1 MTSGQATS
9 DHETSEH
16 AASTIEISPPAEEFV
31 QAALRSPAT
40 AVAVALLL
48 RLVFLYLAHDSCGNL
63 FPVGQEAGNVAWSF
77 ALGHGFSSPLIG
89 MQGPTAWV
97 APVYPLLLALGFK
110 LLSMNPYHVVIFG
123 QVLNSIFSALTCWP
137 IYLLAKS
144 SSAAESRWPPAG
156 PGSCFRPPFSF
167 LWNGFGTRASP
178 RFFSPRSFA
187 PRFIFL

>member
-9 DHETSEH
+9 EQAT
-16 AASTIEISPPAEEFV
+16 STIDISSPREEIL

-40 AVAVALLL
+40 AVAVALLV
-48 RLVFLYLAHDSCGNL
+48 RLVFLYLAHDSGGNL

-110 LLSMNPYHVVIFG
+110 LLSMNPYRVVIFG

-137 IYLLAKS
+137 IYLFAKKI
-144 SSAAESRWPPAG
+144 
-156 PGSCFRPPFSF
+156 
-167 LWNGFGTRASP
+167 
-178 RFFSPRSFA
+178 FSPRVALVSCWTWA
-187 PRFIFL
+187 VLPT

>member
-16 AASTIEISPPAEEFV
+16 AASTIDISSPREEFV
-31 QAALRSPAT
+31 RAALQSPAT

-48 RLVFLYLAHDSCGNL
+48 RLVFLYLAHDSGGNL

-110 LLSMNPYHVVIFG
+110 MLIINPYHVVIFR
-123 QVLNSIFSALTCWP
+123 QVLNSIFSALACWP
-137 IYLLAKS
+137 IYLLAKKLFGS
-144 SSAAESRWPPAG
+144 VIALASCWTWVLLPTPILFPLEWIWYQSLPALLLT
-156 PGSCFRPPFSF
+156 P
-167 LWNGFGTRASP
+167 
-178 RFFSPRSFA
+178 
-187 PRFIFL
+187 

>member
-16 AASTIEISPPAEEFV
+16 AASTIEISPPAEDFIH
-31 QAALRSPAT
+31 AALRSPAT

-48 RLVFLYLAHDSCGNL
+48 RLVFLYLAHDSSGNL

-97 APVYPLLLALGFK
+97 APVYPLLLDRK
-110 LLSMNPYHVVIFG
+110 STR
-123 QVLNSIFSALTCWP
+123 LNSSHTVISYAVFCLKKKT
-137 IYLLAKS
+137 KS
-144 SSAAESRWPPAG
+144 QR
-156 PGSCFRPPFSF
+156 
-167 LWNGFGTRASP
+167 
-178 RFFSPRSFA
+178 
-187 PRFIFL
+187 